1 MRAIVVGGQGFLGST
16 IVNDLLG
23 RGDDVTVF
31 DLKADIGECDATFGT
46 DAVRVVRGDIL
57 DPVALRRAFDGADEV
72 YHLAGMLGTS
82 ELDDDVQAAI
92 VGNVCGAVS
101 VFEAALDRDVPA
113 VFYPSKP
120 NVWRNTYTITKYAAE
135 QFAELYA
142 ESGAI
147 RIPSLRYFNAYG
159 PRQSLGPIRKLVPTL
174 AVQAMCGLPLTV
186 YGDGLQTVDM
196 IFAEDL
202 ARLTV
207 DFLRSDY
214 DGAAVD
220 LGRGV
225 PISVLDIA
233 KAVQAAFGHRSK
245 IVHLPMRRG
254 ETPHT
259 HLVADTRGLEDTLGT
274 LTFTGFEESLSSTL
288 RWYAARPTAQLSA
301 AADALGA
308 A

>member
-1 MRAIVVGGQGFLGST
+1 MRST
-16 IVNDLLG
+16 
-23 RGDDVTVF
+23 
-31 DLKADIGECDATFGT
+31 
-46 DAVRVVRGDIL
+46 
-57 DPVALRRAFDGADEV
+57 ALDEV

-82 ELDDDVQAAI
+82 ETRRRRA
-92 VGNVCGAVS
+92 GRHRRNVCGAVS

-120 NVWRNTYTITKYAAE
+120 NVWRNTYTITRYAAE

-186 YGDGLQTVDM
+186 YAGDGLQTVDM

-207 DFLRSDY
+207 DFLRSDH
-214 DGAAVD
+214 DGEAVD

-233 KAVQAAFGHRSK
+233 KAVQAEFGHRSK

-254 ETPHT
+254 ETPDT
-259 HLVADTRGLEDTLGT
+259 HLVADTRASRT
-274 LTFTGFEESLSSTL
+274 
-288 RWYAARPTAQLSA
+288 P
-301 AADALGA
+301 
-308 A
+308 